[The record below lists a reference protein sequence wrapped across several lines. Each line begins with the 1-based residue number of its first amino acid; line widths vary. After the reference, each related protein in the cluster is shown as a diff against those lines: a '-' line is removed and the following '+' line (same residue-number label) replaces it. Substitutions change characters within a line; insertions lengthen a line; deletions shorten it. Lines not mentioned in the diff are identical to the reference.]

1 MHRDP
6 LPPVPA
12 TGDRRSNAFQTHF
25 KGLDRWSVG
34 AQLLAPIT
42 DQTTGFD
49 ALKNVQKQLAFLGHL
64 DWIKFRIKF
73 RIKCQIKS

>member
-1 MHRDP
+1 
-6 LPPVPA
+6 
-12 TGDRRSNAFQTHF
+12 
-25 KGLDRWSVG
+25 
-34 AQLLAPIT
+34 LAPIT

-49 ALKNVQKQLAFLGHL
+49 ALKNVQKQLAFSGHL